1 MGRYISTTGTASVVV
16 RTVSTTFSAQANDRI
31 ICTAGGFTITL
42 PSSPTVNDTIQIVD
56 ATGVFGSSN
65 VTVNRNGQNIQNLA
79 DNLVLD
85 LNNTALTLVYSGVTF
100 GWLII
105 R

>member
-42 PSSPTVNDTIQIVD
+42 PSSPTVNDTIQIID